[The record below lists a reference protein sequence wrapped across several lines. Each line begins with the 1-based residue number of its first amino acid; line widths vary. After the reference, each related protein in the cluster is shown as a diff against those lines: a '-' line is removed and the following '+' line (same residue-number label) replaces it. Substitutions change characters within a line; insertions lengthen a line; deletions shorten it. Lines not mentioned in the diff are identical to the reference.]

1 MFYAACA
8 KVQINDTAPFVIS
21 FSDTYFRDVVD
32 QMPNVDFED
41 AAILALLNGFFLAGG
56 RFYNEGWGQYIPM
69 VRYAIPE
76 EVGDFSMLG
85 AIVSP
90 NTYSSYPNQTTTSLA
105 CFTQDLIRDFFIS
118 NFSIS
123 EMYTPEQWTETI
135 RTMPLDELDDFL
147 NQSSGGDG
155 GTIKINNA
163 PATLRITRCTDA
175 EMAELDPFGGLNF
188 PIKDIFDLVKAR
200 LTNANS
206 ALDEKGLAPAKYYA
220 DGDYI
225 EFLSECSLGFAPPEV
240 VVGVPSERY

>member
-41 AAILALLNGFFLAGG
+41 AAILALLNGFFLADG

-69 VRYAIPE
+69 VRYATSE

-85 AIVSP
+85 VVLIP
-90 NTYSSYPNQTTTSLA
+90 NTYSDYPNQTTTSLA
-105 CFTQDLIRDFFIS
+105 CFTQDLVRDFCID
-118 NFSIS
+118 NFLIS
-123 EMYTPEQWTETI
+123 EMYNPDEWAEKI
-135 RTMPLDELDDFL
+135 RTMPFDELDVFI

-175 EMAELDPFGGLNF
+175 EMAELDPFGGLDF

-225 EFLSECSLGFAPPEV
+225 EFLSECSLGVVFSEV
-240 VVGVPSERY
+240 VVGLPSEQN

>member
-32 QMPNVDFED
+32 EMPNVDFED
-41 AAILALLNGFFLAGG
+41 AAILALLNGFFLAGD
-56 RFYNEGWGQYIPM
+56 RFYNEGWGQYFPM
-69 VRYAIPE
+69 VRYVAPE
-76 EVGDFSMLG
+76 VDAPTMLG

-118 NFSIS
+118 NFPIS
-123 EMYTPEQWTETI
+123 EMYTPEQWTETV
-135 RTMPLDELDDFL
+135 RTMPFDELDDFL
-147 NQSSGGDG
+147 NQASGNG
-155 GTIKINNA
+155 GAKTTINNA

-175 EMAELDPFGGLNF
+175 DMAELDPVGGLEF

-200 LTNANS
+200 LTNTNS

-225 EFLSECSLGFAPPEV
+225 EFLSECSLSVVFSEV
-240 VVGVPSERY
+240 VGGLPSE